1 MDTHKTISFSP
12 PDITEDEIEAVA
24 AVLRSGWITTGPRTK
39 ELEGRLRAFT
49 HSDGFACFS
58 SATAAEECILRALG
72 IGPGDEVITSAYTYT
87 ATASVICHVGATP
100 VLCDTAP
107 GSFEMDYAALPGLIN
122 ERTKAIIPIDIA
134 GRMCDY
140 DALFDAIHAAHA
152 PWSPR
157 TALQKCFDRP
167 IVITDGAHSLG
178 ATRHGAA
185 AGSVADFTTFSF
197 HAVKNFTTAE
207 GGGLAWRAGS
217 FDSDELYQQMMLFSL
232 HGQTKD
238 ALSKSCAGAWEY
250 DIAFPGWKYNMTDIQ
265 AAIGLVQLDR
275 YPALLAR
282 RRELIERYSANL
294 AAAPLTLLAHYGDT
308 FASSGHLMLTR
319 INGASTEVRN
329 ALIEH
334 LGAAGV
340 AANVHYKPL
349 PMMTAYK
356 ALGFDIADF
365 PHAYAQYANEI
376 TLPLHTLLSDEDV
389 DYVCDA
395 LQKALAVC
403 M

>member
-1 MDTHKTISFSP
+1 
-12 PDITEDEIEAVA
+12 
-24 AVLRSGWITTGPRTK
+24 
-39 ELEGRLRAFT
+39 
-49 HSDGFACFS
+49 
-58 SATAAEECILRALG
+58 
-72 IGPGDEVITSAYTYT
+72 ITSAYTYT

-107 GSFEMDYAALPGLIN
+107 GSFEMDYAALPALIN

-140 DALFDAIHAAHA
+140 DALFGAIHAACA

-157 TALQKCFDRP
+157 TALQKCFNRP

-238 ALSKSCAGAWEY
+238 ALSKNCAGAWEY
-250 DIAFPGWKYNMTDIQ
+250 DVAFPGWKYNMTDIQ

-294 AAAPLTLLAHYGDT
+294 TTAPVTLLSHYGDT

-319 INGASTEVRN
+319 VNGASTEERN
-329 ALIEH
+329 ALIEY
-334 LGAAGV
+334 LADAGV

-365 PHAYAQYANEI
+365 PHAYAQYVNEI
-376 TLPLHTLLSDEDV
+376 TLPLHTLLTDEDV

-395 LQKALAVC
+395 LKKALAVC